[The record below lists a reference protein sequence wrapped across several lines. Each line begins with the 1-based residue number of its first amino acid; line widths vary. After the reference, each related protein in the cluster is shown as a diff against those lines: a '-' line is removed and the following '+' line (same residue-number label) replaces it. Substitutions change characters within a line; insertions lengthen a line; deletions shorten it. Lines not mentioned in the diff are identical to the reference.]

1 MLNRIFLS
9 AVLLSS
15 AVVLAQ
21 NGPPSTGA
29 SSLLQAPDTLPIVF
43 TNTVSADHSRVG
55 DKLFAR
61 TEQVVRLANGSDIPS
76 GTPIVG
82 HVVAANPFVYNKTP
96 YAQQMRST
104 LSIRFDSMQVA
115 GATLPLTITVRA
127 LADPIASWDA
137 RMPNVNDDRSSPSA
151 TQIGGDQLNRSQTEV
166 ASRDGDVVAYNK
178 RDGVYARLIANH
190 ACDASSIEVSVGIY
204 SASACGLYGFTNVSA
219 QEMGY
224 PAEPSTLTL
233 VSLRTSPKLWKHS
246 TALLEVLPS
255 QQVVATR

>member
-1 MLNRIFLS
+1 MLNRTFLS
-9 AVLLSS
+9 TLLLSS
-15 AVVLAQ
+15 TMVLAQ
-21 NGPPSTGA
+21 SGSTATGT
-29 SSLLQAPDTLPIVF
+29 SWLQAPATLPIVF
-43 TNTVSADHSRVG
+43 TNTVGADHSRAG
-55 DKLFAR
+55 DRVFAR
-61 TEQVVRLANGSDIPS
+61 TEQVVHLANGGVIPS
-76 GTPIVG
+76 GTPIIG

-190 ACDASSIEVSVGIY
+190 SCDASSIEVSVGIY

>member
-82 HVVAANPFVYNKTP
+82 HVVAANPFVYEKTP
-96 YAQQMRST
+96 YARQIQST
-104 LSIRFDSMQVA
+104 LSIRFDSLQLA
-115 GATLPLTITVRA
+115 GTTVPLDITVRA
-127 LADPIASWDA
+127 MAGPIASWDA
-137 RMPNVNDDRSSPSA
+137 RMPNVNDDRSSPSR
-151 TQIGGDQLNRSQTEV
+151 TQIGGDQLNPSEAEV
-166 ASRDGDVVAYNK
+166 ISLDGDLTAYNK
-178 RDGVYARLIANH
+178 RGGVYAHLIAH
-190 ACDASSIEVSVGIY
+190 HGCDAGSVEVSLGIY
-204 SASACGLYGFTNVSA
+204 SASACGLYGFADVSA
-219 QEMGY
+219 PEVGS

-233 VSLRTSPKLWKHS
+233 VSSRMSPKIWKHS
-246 TALLEVLPS
+246 TALLEVLPH
-255 QQVVATR
+255 QPIVAAR